1 MFRNYLKI
9 ALRNIRRH
17 KGFSFINIAGLA
29 IGMACCILIVL
40 FVRDELSYDSYH
52 TKADQIYRVI
62 RKTETQGEMSAEIS
76 TPPPLGPALVHDF
89 PEIVNYARFIKP
101 SREEI
106 LIGYKEK
113 KFYET
118 RFFFADQT
126 AIDIFSF
133 PLIKGNPGTALQ
145 EPYSVLITEEIADK
159 YFGEEDP
166 LGKVLN
172 FNNSDDYRISGV
184 LKNIP
189 HNSHFR
195 FDFLASFATLNHHFI
210 LPLDDWGSCA
220 LYTYL
225 LIPERYSP
233 LEIEKKF
240 SGFLQSH
247 VGEDHFLKD
256 LHLQSLMSIHL
267 HSHFKGEIE
276 ANGDMGYVYI
286 YSAIALLIL
295 LIASINFINL
305 STARHLNRAREVGM
319 RKVLGASRAQVL
331 KQYLGESVF
340 LTFVALPVSLVLV
353 ELFLPVFNSLVR
365 KELTVGYI
373 NNIPFVLAIIAVT
386 FFVGAFSGIYP
397 ALFLSAFQPLRI
409 FRGVVQSGPSLPR
422 LRSILV
428 LAQFSI
434 SILLIACTLIINN
447 QLNYIRNK
455 KLGFDKEQVLVLPV
469 KERSILY
476 MYRSIRNE
484 LLQNPNVLKVA
495 IASDVPGQTGVNRN
509 PFLPEGFDKAD
520 KILIHNIRVD
530 NDFIDTMGIEIAEG
544 RGFSSDFAT
553 DASQAFILNEAAVR
567 KIGWESP
574 LGKQLEWMAGGDKS
588 TSIKYNKYKK
598 GTVIGVVKDF
608 HFESLY
614 REIEPLVLH
623 IWPRSY
629 DNILIRI
636 SPGDIRGTLAYVQ
649 EKWVT
654 LAPNFPFVYS
664 FLDEDFDKLYKSEER
679 LGRIFIYFSLLSIF
693 IASLGLIGLASYS
706 AEQRTKEIGIRKVL
720 GASVSNIVLLLSKE
734 FSRWALL
741 ANFIAWPVAYVI
753 MRSWLQ
759 NFAYRVGIGLETFLL
774 TATVT
779 FLVAL
784 LSVGYQSLRAA
795 VADPV
800 KSLRYE

>member
-1 MFRNYLKI
+1 MFKNYLKI

-17 KGFSFINIAGLA
+17 PGFSFINITGLA

-40 FVRDELSYDSYH
+40 FVRDELSYDSCH
-52 TKADQIYRVI
+52 AKADQIYRVI
-62 RKTETQGEMSAEIS
+62 KKTETQGEMTTSIS
-76 TPPPLGPALVHDF
+76 TPPPLGPALIHDF
-89 PEIVNYARFIKP
+89 PEIVNYVRFIKP

-126 AIDIFSF
+126 VFDIFSF
-133 PLIKGNPGTALQ
+133 PLIKGNPETALQ
-145 EPYSVLITEEIADK
+145 ESYSVLITEEMADK
-159 YFGEEDP
+159 YFGEENP
-166 LGKVLN
+166 LGRVLN
-172 FNNSDDYRISGV
+172 FNNKDDYQITGV

-195 FDFLASFATLNHHFI
+195 FDFLASFATLNHYFI

-220 LYTYL
+220 FSTYL
-225 LIPERYSP
+225 QIPEKYSAV
-233 LEIEKKF
+233 EMEKKF
-240 SGFLQSH
+240 AGFLRSH

-256 LHLQSLMSIHL
+256 LHLQPLTSIHL
-267 HSHFKGEIE
+267 HSHFKDEIE
-276 ANGDMGYVYI
+276 ANGDMAYVYI

-305 STARHLNRAREVGM
+305 STARYLNRAREVGM
-319 RKVLGASRAQVL
+319 RKVLGANRSQVIR
-331 KQYLGESVF
+331 QYLGESVF
-340 LTFVALPVSLVLV
+340 LTFIALPVSLVLV

-373 NNIPFVLAIIAVT
+373 HNFPFALAIVGVT
-386 FFVGAFSGIYP
+386 FFVGAVSGIYP
-397 ALFLSAFQPLRI
+397 ALFLSAFQPTRI
-409 FRGVVQSGPSLPR
+409 FRGVVQSGPSRSR

-455 KLGFDKEQVLVLPV
+455 KLGFDKEHVLVLPL

-476 MYRSIRNE
+476 MYQSIRNE
-484 LLQNPNVLKVA
+484 LLQNPNVIKVA
-495 IASDVPGQTGVNRN
+495 IASDAPGQTGVNRN

-520 KILIHNIRVD
+520 RILIHNIRVD
-530 NDFIDTMGIEIAEG
+530 FDFIETMGIEIAEG
-544 RGFSSDFAT
+544 RGFSSEFAT

-574 LGKQLEWMAGGDKS
+574 LGKQLEWFPGGDR
-588 TSIKYNKYKK
+588 YKK
-598 GTVIGVVKDF
+598 GVVIGVVKDF
-608 HFESLY
+608 HFMSLH
-614 REIEPLVLH
+614 REIEPLILH

-629 DNILIRI
+629 SNILIRI
-636 SPGDIRGTLAYVQ
+636 RPGDIRGTLAYVQ
-649 EKWVT
+649 KIWNR

-664 FLDEDFDKLYKSEER
+664 FLDEDFDRLYKSEER

-706 AEQRTKEIGIRKVL
+706 AEQRTKEIGIRKIL
-720 GASVSNIVLLLSKE
+720 GASVSNIVLLLSRE
-734 FSRWALL
+734 FTRWALL
-741 ANFIAWPVAYVI
+741 ANIIAWPLAYAI

-759 NFAYRVGIGLETFLL
+759 NFAYRAGIGLGTFLL
-774 TATVT
+774 TAILT
-779 FLVAL
+779 FLIAMV
-784 LSVGYQSLRAA
+784 SVGYQSLRAA
-795 VADPV
+795 LADPV

>member
-1 MFRNYLKI
+1 MFKNYLKI

-17 KGFSFINIAGLA
+17 PGFSFINITGLA

-52 TKADQIYRVI
+52 AKADQIYRVI
-62 RKTETQGEMSAEIS
+62 KKTETQGEMTTSIS
-76 TPPPLGPALVHDF
+76 TPPPLGPALIHDF
-89 PEIVNYARFIKP
+89 PEIVNYVRFIKP

-126 AIDIFSF
+126 VFDIFSF
-133 PLIKGNPGTALQ
+133 RLIKGNPGTALQ
-145 EPYSVLITEEIADK
+145 EPYSILITEEMADK
-159 YFGEEDP
+159 YFGNEDP

-172 FNNSDDYRISGV
+172 FNNREDYRITGV

-189 HNSHFR
+189 PNSHFR
-195 FDFLASFATLNHHFI
+195 FDFLASFATLNHYFI

-220 LYTYL
+220 FSTYL
-225 LIPERYSP
+225 LIPGRYSP
-233 LEIEKKF
+233 EEIEKKF
-240 SGFLQSH
+240 VGFLQSH

-256 LHLQSLMSIHL
+256 LHLQPLTSIHL

-276 ANGDMGYVYI
+276 ANGDMAYVYI

-305 STARHLNRAREVGM
+305 STARYLNRAREVGM
-319 RKVLGASRAQVL
+319 RKVLGANRSQVIR
-331 KQYLGESVF
+331 QYLGESVF
-340 LTFVALPVSLVLV
+340 LTFIALPVSLILV

-373 NNIPFVLAIIAVT
+373 HNFPFLLAIVAVT
-386 FFVGAFSGIYP
+386 FIIGAVSGIYP
-397 ALFLSAFQPLRI
+397 ALFLSAFQPTRI
-409 FRGVVQSGPSLPR
+409 FRGMFQSGPSRSR

-447 QLNYIRNK
+447 QLNYVRNK
-455 KLGFDKEQVLVLPV
+455 KLGFDKEQVLVLPL

-484 LLQNPNVLKVA
+484 LLQNPNVIKVA
-495 IASDVPGQTGVNRN
+495 IASDAPGQTGVNRN

-520 KILIHNIRVD
+520 RILIHNIRVD
-530 NDFIDTMGIEIAEG
+530 FDFIETMGIEIAEG
-544 RGFSSDFAT
+544 RGFSPEFAT
-553 DASQAFILNEAAVR
+553 DPSQAFILNEAAVK

-574 LGKQLEWMAGGDKS
+574 LGKQLEWMAGGDK
-588 TSIKYNKYKK
+588 YKK
-598 GTVIGVVKDF
+598 GVVIGVVKDF
-608 HFESLY
+608 HFMSLH

-629 DNILIRI
+629 SNILIRI
-636 SPGDIRGTLAYVQ
+636 RPGEIRGTLAYVQ
-649 EKWVT
+649 KIWNR

-664 FLDEDFDKLYKSEER
+664 FLDEDFDKLYRSEER

-706 AEQRTKEIGIRKVL
+706 AEQRTKEIGIRKIL

-734 FSRWALL
+734 FTRWALL
-741 ANFIAWPVAYVI
+741 ANIIAWPLAYVI
-753 MRSWLQ
+753 MSGWLQ
-759 NFAYRVGIGLETFLL
+759 NFAYRAGIGLGTFLL
-774 TATVT
+774 TAILT
-779 FLVAL
+779 FLIAL
-784 LSVGYQSLRAA
+784 VSVGFQSLRAA
-795 VADPV
+795 LADPV